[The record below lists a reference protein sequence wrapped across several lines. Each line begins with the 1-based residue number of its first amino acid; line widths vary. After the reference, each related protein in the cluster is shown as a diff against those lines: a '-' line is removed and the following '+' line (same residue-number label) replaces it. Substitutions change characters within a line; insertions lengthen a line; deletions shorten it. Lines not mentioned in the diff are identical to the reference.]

1 MLAKPREWEEGT
13 GGPRQRDLW
22 VQGGEAG
29 GGSGGGKDGSGMRQ
43 PKETHMAEAR
53 SIARGRERGR
63 REERKQ
69 AWERERGRKK
79 RVVDDEGGRSHG
91 FGSEG
96 S

>member
-13 GGPRQRDLW
+13 GGPRQRDLR

-53 SIARGRERGR
+53 SIARGRERKEGG
-63 REERKQ
+63 EE
-69 AWERERGRKK
+69 AGMGEREREEEESSGR
-79 RVVDDEGGRSHG
+79 
-91 FGSEG
+91 
-96 S
+96 

>member
-13 GGPRQRDLW
+13 GGPRQRDLR

-53 SIARGRERGR
+53 SIARGREREEEGRRGSRHGREREGGR
-63 REERKQ
+63 RE
-69 AWERERGRKK
+69 
-79 RVVDDEGGRSHG
+79 
-91 FGSEG
+91 
-96 S
+96 